1 MTDNKK
7 NERNLKMAGT
17 ILSENLSVSDIS
29 KKGNDNILII
39 GGSGTGKSYCYI
51 GPNIMQADGS
61 YIILD
66 PAGGLYEQYAPFLTN

>member
-1 MTDNKK
+1 MTYNKK
-7 NERNLKMAGT
+7 NERNLKMTGT
-17 ILSENLSVSDIS
+17 ILSKNLCVSDVS
-29 KKGNDNILII
+29 KEGNDNVLII
-39 GGSGTGKSYCYI
+39 GGSGAGKSYCYI